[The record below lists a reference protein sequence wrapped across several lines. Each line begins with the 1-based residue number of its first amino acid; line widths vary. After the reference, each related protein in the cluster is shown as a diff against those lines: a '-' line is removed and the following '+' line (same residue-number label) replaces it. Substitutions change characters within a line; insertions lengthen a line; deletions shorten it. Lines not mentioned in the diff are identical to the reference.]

1 MNCRK
6 GIGEEGRREEGKGER
21 RERRERKGRE
31 REREEGK
38 GEREEREEGKGER
51 KRRGG
56 EREKIKVCMECS
68 DHSTAVCLPRQP
80 LLLGT
85 GQFGG
90 TEQWPQQLSSC
101 RAVHLNRPLRS
112 HFNGRSPRVQNLLRH
127 LKLTVFSKIII
138 PIIITIM
145 VPQIC
150 Y

>member
-1 MNCRK
+1 MYPQVRVMNCRK

-31 REREEGK
+31 RERRERK
-38 GEREEREEGKGER
+38 GRERE
-51 KRRGG
+51 RGG
-56 EREKIKVCMECS
+56 EEREKIKVCMECS

-101 RAVHLNRPLRS
+101 AFKS
-112 HFNGRSPRVQNLLRH
+112 TSQ
-127 LKLTVFSKIII
+127 I
-138 PIIITIM
+138 PFQWAESTSTKFT
-145 VPQIC
+145 
-150 Y
+150 